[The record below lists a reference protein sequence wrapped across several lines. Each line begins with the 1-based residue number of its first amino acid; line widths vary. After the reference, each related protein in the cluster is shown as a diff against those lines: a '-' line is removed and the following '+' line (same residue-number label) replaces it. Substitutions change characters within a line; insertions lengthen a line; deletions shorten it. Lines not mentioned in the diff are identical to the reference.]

1 MLNEISIENILFI
14 DIETIPKYAD
24 YDQVPDDFKKFWE
37 RKCNFIKRN
46 EETPE
51 ELYNRAGIYAE
62 FGQIICISA
71 GYITLKDSSKF
82 IRIKSFFGET
92 ESDFLPD
99 FIEMINQLCSNR
111 NIYLCAHNGKEFDFP
126 YLARR
131 ILINGYKI
139 PSILNVAGKKP
150 WEVKFLDTMELW
162 KFGDYKHF
170 TSLDLLTRLFHIP
183 TPKNDMDGSMVA
195 EVYYKENDLTRIVR
209 YCERDVLAVAQLYLR
224 YLGEDIIPEENI
236 EIIDQ

>member
-1 MLNEISIENILFI
+1 MLSQIAIENILFL
-14 DIETIPKYAD
+14 DIETIPQYPD
-24 YDQVPDDFKKFWE
+24 YNQVPDDFKKFWE
-37 RKCNFIKRN
+37 RKCNFLKK
-46 EETPE
+46 EKETPG
-51 ELYNRAGIYAE
+51 ELYSRAGIYAE

-71 GYITLKDSSKF
+71 GYITLKDGNIF
-82 IRIKSFFGET
+82 IRIKSFYGEA
-92 ESDFLPD
+92 ESDFLPG

-150 WEVKFLDTMELW
+150 WEVNFLDTMELW

-170 TSLDLLTRLFHIP
+170 TSLDLLTRLFGIP

-195 EVYYKENDLTRIVR
+195 EVYYKENDLTRIVK
-209 YCERDVLAVAQLYLR
+209 YCERDVLAVAQLYLK
-224 YLGEDIIPEENI
+224 YLGEDIIPDENV
-236 EIIDQ
+236 EIVD